1 MQASA
6 SHISGCHNV
15 QNVQHWHEIMVSN
28 SLNLKVIS
36 LTDGLWDIENA
47 KVVKVTS
54 ARNPISK
61 ITHVNKKLWCA
72 VQSDIMIVN
81 PSTLQTE
88 VDSIIAEIHVDIL
101 TSALHSVADITQ
113 NRTHVV
119 TNMLLLV
126 FRWHFTPLV
135 TWIEKLTAW
144 RRQEIWCAFPLMV
157 LPRFKFS
164 SQQHA
169 SISWK
174 WTLPKQYLSNYKVLS
189 AVHTTISGLTWITR
203 LWNPVGINVHAQLC
217 FRCWRNHSHSQD
229 GVSAHNIIGH
239 MRRCAVGRHQLWC
252 NLNHSTAQ
260 TGIIPQQNRHL
271 SSSSRNW

>member
-1 MQASA
+1 MFRMYS
-6 SHISGCHNV
+6 IDM
-15 QNVQHWHEIMVSN
+15 EIMVSN
-28 SLNLKVIS
+28 SLNAKVIS

-126 FRWHFTPLV
+126 FR
-135 TWIEKLTAW
+135 
-144 RRQEIWCAFPLMV
+144 
-157 LPRFKFS
+157 
-164 SQQHA
+164 
-169 SISWK
+169 
-174 WTLPKQYLSNYKVLS
+174 
-189 AVHTTISGLTWITR
+189 
-203 LWNPVGINVHAQLC
+203 
-217 FRCWRNHSHSQD
+217 
-229 GVSAHNIIGH
+229 
-239 MRRCAVGRHQLWC
+239 
-252 NLNHSTAQ
+252 
-260 TGIIPQQNRHL
+260 
-271 SSSSRNW
+271 